1 MGRVGWVIGDVGG
14 TGIVSNKKEKDKS
27 EGLKRIRESKRDR
40 RRKKERSH
48 GRRAKTINKIARSE
62 ETRARIRRMSLVH
75 FLPGHARRHAFH
87 ELSHRVLFL
96 NAKRRIRICS

>member
-1 MGRVGWVIGDVGG
+1 MGDGDVGG
-14 TGIVSNKKEKDKS
+14 TGIVNNKKKKDKS
-27 EGLKRIRESKRDR
+27 EGLKRIREIERER
-40 RRKKERSH
+40 KEREREKSH

-87 ELSHRVLFL
+87 ELSHQVLCL

>member
-40 RRKKERSH
+40 RKKERRVTAGELRQS
-48 GRRAKTINKIARSE
+48 
-62 ETRARIRRMSLVH
+62 IR
-75 FLPGHARRHAFH
+75 LPGPKKLEPGFA
-87 ELSHRVLFL
+87 E
-96 NAKRRIRICS
+96 